1 MQLIY
6 YSIDKDKR
14 KNGKKHNS
22 IPEGITLTKIWL
34 TLENNDHV
42 CFTPI
47 LLPKLEMEIPAFW
60 KCHNICNIK
69 QQKCCEKSFLQGSS
83 PHCFSIRSKMWFN
96 SYKSYHNG
104 RVSWQKFSW
113 IYPPYIL
120 KDNIWRLRENKQ
132 KDSVLQFI
140 INVQQL

>member
-104 RVSWQKFSW
+104 RVSWQNFLVEFTHHIFSRITYEDW
-113 IYPPYIL
+113 E
-120 KDNIWRLRENKQ
+120 K
-132 KDSVLQFI
+132 
-140 INVQQL
+140 INRRIVCFNLL